1 MITERIEKQKQGADI
16 LLANC
21 QLYGI
26 PAFCE
31 FIKIERKGFSKTCG
45 GI

>member
-26 PAFCE
+26 PA
-31 FIKIERKGFSKTCG
+31 SA
-45 GI
+45 GIAEKEKN